1 MKCSLNSTLT
11 RAEDIEKRGKELKKM
26 GKRKKK
32 SLESAINKT
41 IPQTPNVAESSEQ
54 PPTGEDIAWC
64 KSHLGICNAHWLT
77 KKIEA
82 RPSCCSE
89 PAPKNTEGSKEK
101 GAV

>member
-1 MKCSLNSTLT
+1 M
-11 RAEDIEKRGKELKKM
+11 AEDIEKRGKELKKM
-26 GKRKKK
+26 RERKKK
-32 SLESAINKT
+32 SLESAFNKT
-41 IPQTPNVAESSEQ
+41 IPQTPGSAPNVAESSEQ

-89 PAPKNTEGSKEK
+89 PATKNTEGSKEK